1 MLALILCVATCL
13 FMILA
18 LLFFPKIRFFG
29 RSLSSYWVVALTGA
43 LLLLLFGC
51 IGVESVLSAFLSD
64 SAVNPLKILVLFISM
79 TLLSVFLD
87 EMGLFRYL
95 AYRTLRR
102 AGSDQGK
109 LFLLLYA
116 VVSILTVFTSNDVI
130 VLSFTPFI
138 CYFAAAARID
148 PLPYLAAEFVAA
160 NTWSMML
167 EIGNPTNIYLAE
179 SFGVSFLSYVGVMAI
194 PTLVAGAV
202 SLLCLWLLFRR
213 RLSAPLVCEP
223 SPVTLPDKP
232 SLFIGLFFLLGCT
245 LLLAFGSYVGVE
257 MWLVALLSLLG
268 LCLSILLLSILRHR
282 RPASLG
288 ILLRRAPWELV
299 PFLLSMF
306 VMVLSL
312 SESGTTDKLASLLT
326 FENKTL
332 HFGIL
337 SFLAAN
343 LMNNIPMSVF
353 FSSLLGGVAKE
364 GLQGA
369 LYATVIGSNLGAFF
383 TPIGA
388 LAGIMFGSI
397 LAKNGLRFGYR
408 GFLKIG
414 FAVAVPTLFASLFAL
429 QLCL

>member
-13 FMILA
+13 SMIGA
-18 LLFFPKIRFFG
+18 LLFFPKIRLRG
-29 RSLSSYWVVALTGA
+29 LSLSSYWVVALTGA
-43 LLLLLFGC
+43 LLLLCFGC
-51 IGVESVLSAFLSD
+51 IGGESVLSAFLSD

-102 AGSDQGK
+102 AGHDQHK

-116 VVSILTVFTSNDVI
+116 VVSVLTVFTSNDVI

-138 CYFAAAARID
+138 CYFAAAAHID

-179 SFGVSFLSYVGVMAI
+179 SYGVSFLSYVGVMAI
-194 PTLVAGAV
+194 PTIVAGVV

-213 RLSAPLVCEP
+213 RLSEPLLCEP
-223 SPVTLPDKP
+223 VPVALPDKP
-232 SLFIGLFFLLGCT
+232 ALFIGLSFLLVCT
-245 LLLAFGSYVGVE
+245 LLLAFGSYIGIE
-257 MWLVALLSLLG
+257 MWLVALLSLIG
-268 LCLSILLLSILRHR
+268 LCLSVLILSLLR
-282 RPASLG
+282 RCRPTALSVLF
-288 ILLRRAPWELV
+288 RRAPWELI

-312 SESGTTDKLASLLT
+312 SESGMTDKLSSLFT

-332 HFGIL
+332 HFGLL
-337 SFLAAN
+337 SFLASN

-353 FSSLLGGVAKE
+353 FSSLLQGMTGE
-364 GLQGA
+364 GLKGA
-369 LYATVIGSNLGAFF
+369 LFATVIGSNLGAFF

-388 LAGIMFGSI
+388 LAGIMFGGI

>member
-1 MLALILCVATCL
+1 MLALILCVLTCL
-13 FMILA
+13 LMIAA
-18 LLFFPKIRFFG
+18 LLFFSKIRLFG
-29 RSLSSYWVVALTGA
+29 LSVSSYWVVAAAGA
-43 LLLLLFGC
+43 LLLLLTGC
-51 IGVESVLSAFLSD
+51 IGGESVLAAFLSD

-95 AYRTLRR
+95 AYRTLKR
-102 AGSDQGK
+102 AGHDQHK
-109 LFLLLYA
+109 LFLLLYT
-116 VVSILTVFTSNDVI
+116 VVSVLTVFTSNDVI

-138 CYFAAAARID
+138 CYFAVAARID

-179 SFGVSFLSYVGVMAI
+179 SYGISFLSYVGVMAI
-194 PTLVAGAV
+194 PTFVAGVV

-213 RLSAPLVCEP
+213 RLSAPLYGEAT
-223 SPVTLPDKP
+223 PVTLPDKP

-245 LLLAFGSYVGVE
+245 LLLAFGSYIGVP
-257 MWLVALLSLLG
+257 MWLVSLLSLLG
-268 LCLSILLLSILRHR
+268 LCLSVLLLSLLRHR
-282 RPASLG
+282 RPAALAV
-288 ILLRRAPWELV
+288 LFRRAPWELV

-312 SESGTTDKLASLLT
+312 SESGITDNLSSLLT

-332 HFGIL
+332 HFGLL

-353 FSSLLGGVAKE
+353 FASLLEGVSGE
-364 GLQGA
+364 GLMGA

-388 LAGIMFGSI
+388 LAGIMFGGI

-414 FAVAVPTLFASLFAL
+414 LTVAVPTLLSSLLAL
-429 QLCL
+429 QLCI